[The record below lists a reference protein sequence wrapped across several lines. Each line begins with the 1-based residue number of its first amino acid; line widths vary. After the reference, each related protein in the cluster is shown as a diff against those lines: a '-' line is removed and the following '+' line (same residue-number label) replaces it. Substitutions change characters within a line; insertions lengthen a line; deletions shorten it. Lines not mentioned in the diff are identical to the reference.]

1 MDYSNYADLCSE
13 KSLNAKR
20 ASTNCTRLFHC
31 LLLKDQGDRV
41 FETLLFDI
49 DNGTISVFID
59 EVNMYHKIRLRD
71 DPRIDEIIFFED
83 DMTLVAH
90 VKGKK
95 PEDTKDDLF
104 KDRKKK
110 KQPTIND
117 ISDFKKQFNDG
128 DFVVLKIFDKVKV
141 LVETTTEFP
150 LDIKCTL
157 LFSEEDLKRFDTM
170 KNEFEIRSQN
180 REQQEKA
187 LEQPLPLERLG
198 EDV

>member
-1 MDYSNYADLCSE
+1 LNFPLYTHFTSPIRRYADLLVHRLVTLTLNHKEETRQLIEGMDYSNYADLCSE

-95 PEDTKDDLF
+95 PEDTKEDLF
-104 KDRKKK
+104 KEKKKK

-117 ISDFKKQFNDG
+117 ISDFKK
-128 DFVVLKIFDKVKV
+128 
-141 LVETTTEFP
+141 
-150 LDIKCTL
+150 
-157 LFSEEDLKRFDTM
+157 
-170 KNEFEIRSQN
+170 
-180 REQQEKA
+180 
-187 LEQPLPLERLG
+187 
-198 EDV
+198 